1 MAPSSLQVYESY
13 GLILLF
19 MIPAFNEV
27 NDFVAASEHSN
38 INGLNGILT
47 GRVYGFQTLINI
59 NFNKLIFKLW
69 FQNKFNILF
78 QLNCNIVFD
87 THAWKLSRVNNVP
100 NKASHLQP
108 IDYFWNCNLL
118 FIMI

>member
-19 MIPAFNEV
+19 MIPAINEV
-27 NDFVAASEHSN
+27 NDFVAESEHSN

-47 GRVYGFQTLINI
+47 GLLYGFQTLFSI
-59 NFNKLIFKLW
+59 NFNQLIFKLW

-78 QLNCNIVFD
+78 
-87 THAWKLSRVNNVP
+87 
-100 NKASHLQP
+100 
-108 IDYFWNCNLL
+108 
-118 FIMI
+118 